1 MDIKVAKIISTKQL
15 IINAG
20 KDQKIKLGQR
30 FEIIDYTS
38 FEVITDPETNKKL
51 GRIYAVKGN
60 VIVSKVYSKMA
71 LVEAPYEN
79 SLFSIQTDLNVDP
92 KEITG
97 GLPAPSLNPI
107 IQHE

>member
-1 MDIKVAKIISTKQL
+1 
-15 IINAG
+15 
-20 KDQKIKLGQR
+20 
-30 FEIIDYTS
+30 
-38 FEVITDPETNKKL
+38 
-51 GRIYAVKGN
+51 
-60 VIVSKVYSKMA
+60 MA

-107 IQHE
+107 KVRDTLIKTN